1 MLGRG
6 KLFLIPC
13 PLGESASLDSL
24 SPWIEKI
31 ITEQQHFIVEN
42 EKEARHF
49 IKSICPAKKQSEL
62 RLYPLNKYT
71 TALEY
76 YSYLNPC
83 EQGVSVGL
91 ISDAGCPGVADPGAV
106 IVALAHEKNIE
117 VIPLVGPSSIVLALM
132 ASGLNGQQFMFH
144 GYLPI
149 NQKERSLAIKKLERN
164 AYQFQQTQ
172 LFIETPYRNI
182 SLLKALIQHLQSCTL
197 LCLACDLTLP
207 TQWIRTLPASE
218 WKKIKLDQF
227 HKRPAVFLVNSM
239 SMN

>member
-13 PLGESASLDSL
+13 PLGKGASLDSL

-76 YSYLNPC
+76 RSYLNPC
-83 EQGVSVGL
+83 DQGVSIGL

-182 SLLKALIQHLQSCTL
+182 SLLEALIQHLQSGTL

-207 TQWIRTLPASE
+207 TQWIRTLPTSE
-218 WKKIKLDQF
+218 WKKLKLDQF
-227 HKRPAVFLVNSM
+227 HKRPAVFLVYPM
-239 SMN
+239 STN

>member
-1 MLGRG
+1 M
-6 KLFLIPC
+6 
-13 PLGESASLDSL
+13 
-24 SPWIEKI
+24 
-31 ITEQQHFIVEN
+31 
-42 EKEARHF
+42 
-49 IKSICPAKKQSEL
+49 

-76 YSYLNPC
+76 HSYLNPC
-83 EQGVSVGL
+83 EQGFSIGL

-132 ASGLNGQQFMFH
+132 ASGLNGQQFTFH

-182 SLLKALIQHLQSCTL
+182 SLLEALIQHLQSGTL

-207 TQWIRTLPASE
+207 TQWIKTLPISQ

-227 HKRPAVFLVNSM
+227 HKRPAVFLVYSM
-239 SMN
+239 STN